1 MKIIGVDIIVNKL
14 HAQLQ
19 YTRKEWIQQQQQKNP
34 RPEQV
39 LSLLNGKFVYTAG
52 SM

>member
-1 MKIIGVDIIVNKL
+1 MHNFNTRGKNEYSNNNK
-14 HAQLQ
+14 
-19 YTRKEWIQQQQQKNP
+19 KNP

-52 SM
+52 GM

>member
-1 MKIIGVDIIVNKL
+1 MHNFNTQGKNEYSNNK
-14 HAQLQ
+14 
-19 YTRKEWIQQQQQKNP
+19 KNP
-34 RPEQV
+34 RSEQV